1 MKGDGQ
7 IIVGSGLPD
16 RFKVR
21 VIQRKLIRRVDKNRQ
36 RPGLL
41 GRALEFGERS
51 FDVAGGDHD
60 HALQTIRESGAVIR
74 HPTVVS
80 FVYASFQT
88 NVINRRPAAEPARR
102 QHQIDIDTFQIHVRD
117 SHCRIAFAK
126 RIGFAVLV
134 ALVAAHVFFAL
145 WRLFGRETQAALV
158 LALSHQIGDGAFFIA
173 GFIFFIVRQFIARR
187 RRHVRFQQ
195 IGIGPNM
202 RVGIEDFVT
211 VTRHGCLLNAAQIA
225 Q

>member
-1 MKGDGQ
+1 MDDVKAGRWQKVLKSLTTPLASRLERVRKSNGQ
-7 IIVGSGLPD
+7 SMVEYT
-16 RFKVR
+16 
-21 VIQRKLIRRVDKNRQ
+21 LI
-36 RPGLL
+36 
-41 GRALEFGERS
+41 
-51 FDVAGGDHD
+51 
-60 HALQTIRESGAVIR
+60 
-74 HPTVVS
+74 
-80 FVYASFQT
+80 
-88 NVINRRPAAEPARR
+88 
-102 QHQIDIDTFQIHVRD
+102 
-117 SHCRIAFAK
+117 
-126 RIGFAVLV
+126 AVLV

-158 LALSHQIGDGAFFIA
+158 LALSHQIGDGAFFVA
-173 GFIFFIVRQFIARR
+173 GFVFFVMRQFIARR